1 MPVASTPTIRRTP
14 RLAIAAAMPMSEII
28 SCVAQS
34 RHRRPPLERI
44 ARGDSH
50 LGAARSLAP
59 DDVARDVL
67 GQLLDEEGLADHDL
81 VDRLLEQLGEA
92 GHVDALLARV
102 EVDEAVDLSGDEL
115 LGAAPAEADRLGHA
129 LDACPGQ
136 AEPHLGRRGLEI
148 VEELA

>member
-1 MPVASTPTIRRTP
+1 
-14 RLAIAAAMPMSEII
+14 MSEII

-34 RHRRPPLERI
+34 RHRRPPLQRI
-44 ARGDSH
+44 PRGDSH
-50 LGAARSLAP
+50 LGAARFLTP
-59 DDVARDVL
+59 DDVLRDVL
-67 GQLLDEEGLADHDL
+67 CQLLDEEGLADHDL

-102 EVDEAVDLSGDEL
+102 EVDEAVDLRGDEL

-129 LDACPGQ
+129 LDARPRQ
-136 AEPHLGRRGLEI
+136 AEPHLGCRGLEI